1 MKRKIICAVILTMS
15 VLALTG
21 CKKKN
26 EQTVQP
32 ETQIQTEAL
41 PVAETETQENGAT
54 HEGEVRS
61 FYTGEWIDEKLAWKR
76 PVAVMTENTH
86 VTLPQYGVGNA
97 DVIYECPVE
106 GGITRM
112 MAIYQDFESL
122 EKVGNVRSC
131 RLYYVYFAKEFDAVY
146 FHAGESK
153 YALDVLNSSF
163 IDNVDGITGKGVGI
177 IIVITA
183 EGHHITCIQRE
194 KIWLPQ
200 LKIMAIPLLFQK
212 ITRHIINSQQKKL
225 KIC

>member
-163 IDNVDGITGKGVGI
+163 IDNSL
-177 IIVITA
+177 VI
-183 EGHHITCIQRE
+183 
-194 KIWLPQ
+194 L
-200 LKIMAIPLLFQK
+200 
-212 ITRHIINSQQKKL
+212 
-225 KIC
+225 